1 MKRFDKLKNIK
12 KVNIL
17 AEQRYSRR
25 LNESSEIDLINVITQ
40 KINDFWEEDSDFD
53 SSNFKI
59 ILLNDKI
66 DGLVING
73 INIDTIE
80 IVANGE
86 YRMTSAGYYRPGRY
100 HGPPED
106 SYPDESENP
115 EFEIVFKEIKIN
127 GWDIDGNEI
136 SVMEI
141 IGNDIQ
147 KMPKEFLRSIDLK
160 VDKMLLD
167 SGRFDDFDDEPDR
180 YEDY

>member
-40 KINDFWEEDSDFD
+40 KINDFWKEDGDFD
-53 SSNFKI
+53 DNNFKI

-66 DGLVING
+66 DGLNG
-73 INIDTIE
+73 VNTIE
-80 IVANGE
+80 IIANGK

-115 EFEIVFKEIKIN
+115 EFEIVINEIKIN
-127 GWDIDGNEI
+127 GLDMDGNEI
-136 SVMEI
+136 STMEI
-141 IGNDIQ
+141 MGSDIQ
-147 KMPKEFLRSIDLK
+147 KMPKEFLRGIDLK
-160 VDKMLLD
+160 VDEMLLD
-167 SGRFDDFDDEPDR
+167 SGRFNDLDDEPDR